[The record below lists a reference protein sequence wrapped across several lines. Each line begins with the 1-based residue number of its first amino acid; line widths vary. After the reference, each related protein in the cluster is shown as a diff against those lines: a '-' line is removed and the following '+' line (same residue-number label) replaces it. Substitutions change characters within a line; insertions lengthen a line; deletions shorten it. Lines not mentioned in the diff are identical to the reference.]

1 MSFLL
6 MKCRLYAKYGQI
18 ILIMEFENM
27 ANEAI
32 NVSLIKDNKA
42 IIEESKKLVTRN
54 VNTIM
59 LQTYWNIGGRIIEEE
74 QNGNDKVSYREY

>member
-1 MSFLL
+1 
-6 MKCRLYAKYGQI
+6 
-18 ILIMEFENM
+18 MEFENM